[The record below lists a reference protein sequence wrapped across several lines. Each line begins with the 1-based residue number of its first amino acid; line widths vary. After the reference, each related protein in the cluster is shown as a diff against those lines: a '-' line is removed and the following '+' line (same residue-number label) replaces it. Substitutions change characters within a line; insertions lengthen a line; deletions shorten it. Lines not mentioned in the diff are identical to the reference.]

1 VKNKKLEEDKAHNDL
16 AILRTHL
23 QMLLVEIKKSML
35 PLQLHGAMN
44 IDRVEDKLNSQQFVT
59 EVALQIIYLARGD
72 YELQK

>member
-1 VKNKKLEEDKAHNDL
+1 MKNKKLEEDKAQNDL

-23 QMLLVEIKKSML
+23 QMLLVEMKKSIL

-72 YELQK
+72 YEL